1 MMERISLISPRIW
14 ATSVLATAFV
24 LISLNSLTA
33 SAKPSNLMLTW
44 QQDPSS
50 TMTIQWM
57 EPGELFPLAE
67 GQEGYA
73 IQPVLIPKLQNLSL
87 DRVPEGAYKVK
98 HFTSNQSPMPDPE
111 DLSARLFL
119 AWDETGLWSWTV
131 VRDDVPWE
139 GVEPRTL
146 PGRDSVELHLSTGV
160 GEPHRYQLVLS
171 PGRDPEQPEPQT
183 NLFDFRQG
191 EDLDP
196 VGTEFKS
203 TLLDDGYQIAVHFPL
218 SDLGLEASQDL
229 ELGFQ
234 IYIND
239 RDPGGPWQWLAWH
252 PARNAHGNP
261 ESLMP
266 IRLANEPSPPYR
278 ATAEI
283 DYRDGGA
290 WLSITAVDD
299 LIGSELRLMAGS
311 VHLGP
316 ATLSDAGGVAGL
328 DFELPSPPAQSR
340 WGIVRAYYG
349 DELLAAAEVPAWMAG
364 SIAPSPMELHYREHG
379 SSDAFESVTAELT
392 QMQHWNEYFLHRIEL
407 TGLSADTLYRFRLG
421 EHEKEYAFRTM
432 PTENDRPI
440 RFAAGGD
447 TRHRQSWMEQ
457 VNRQAMKYDL
467 DFIAWGGDFA
477 YADGLHELLYRWEE
491 WFDAIENT
499 LITEDGRLIPIVGT
513 IGNHEVQGGYYTR
526 HEDYQQTN
534 EWRMR
539 IAPYYYQ
546 LFAFPGQ
553 PGWGVLDFGNYLS
566 MPVLDTNHSN
576 PIAGKQT
583 EWLAETLAE
592 RKGRFTH
599 IMPMYHVPAYPSV
612 RNFEGG
618 TSVQVREHWLH
629 LFEEAG
635 VQVAFE
641 NHDHVYKRTHPI
653 RGGSVDREGITYIG
667 DGAWGVAVRPTH
679 PVRET
684 WYLARAESMRH
695 AIIVTI
701 EGPHMHFEV
710 IDEDGHII
718 DDFRI
723 SKPE

>member
-1 MMERISLISPRIW
+1 M
-14 ATSVLATAFV
+14 AV
-24 LISLNSLTA
+24 
-33 SAKPSNLMLTW
+33 AKANPSNLLLTW

-57 EPGELFPLAE
+57 EPGELYPLAE
-67 GQEGYA
+67 GQDGYA
-73 IQPVLIPKLQNLSL
+73 IEPVSIPYIRDLSL
-87 DRVPEGAYKVK
+87 GSPPRGAYEVL
-98 HFTSNQSPMPDPE
+98 HFTSNQSPLPDPE
-111 DLSARLFL
+111 DFSARHYL
-119 AWDETGLWSWTV
+119 AWNEEGLWSWTE

-139 GVEPRTL
+139 GAEPRTL
-146 PGRDSVELHLSTGV
+146 PGRDSVELHISTGV
-160 GEPHRYQLVLS
+160 GEAHRYQLVMS
-171 PGRDPEQPEPQT
+171 PGRDPEQPESQQ
-183 NLFDFRQG
+183 NLFDFREG
-191 EDLDP
+191 DDLP
-196 VGTEFKS
+196 EIGARFES
-203 TLLDDGYQIAVHFPL
+203 TILEDGYRIGVHFPL
-218 SDLGLEASQDL
+218 SDLGLHAANGL

-234 IYIND
+234 LYVND
-239 RDPGGPWQWLAWH
+239 RDPGGPWQWFAWH

-266 IRLANEPSPPYR
+266 VRLASEADEPYR

-283 DYRDGGA
+283 RYNEGQPYVR
-290 WLSITAVDD
+290 ITAIEG
-299 LIGSELRLMAGS
+299 LAGEELRLMAGS

-316 ATLSDAGGVAGL
+316 ARLEAAGGKSAV
-328 DFELPSPPAQSR
+328 DFELPAAPARHR
-340 WGIVRAYYG
+340 WGIIRAYHD
-349 DELLAAAEVPAWMAG
+349 DELLAAVDVPAWMAG
-364 SIAPSPMELHYREHG
+364 AHTPEKMELHFWKDGYDERV
-379 SSDAFESVTAELT
+379 SSIAADLSKLE
-392 QMQHWNEYFLHRIEL
+392 QWNEYYLHRVEL
-407 TGLSADTLYRFRLG
+407 TGLDQDSLYRFRLG
-421 EHEKEYAFRTM
+421 DQDTVYSFRTM
-432 PTENDRPI
+432 PSQNTRPV

-491 WFDAIENT
+491 WFAALENT
-499 LITEDGRLIPIVGT
+499 LIAEDNRLIPIVGA
-513 IGNHEVQGGYYTR
+513 IGNHEVVGGYYTR
-526 HEDYQQTN
+526 HEEFEQTD
-534 EWRMR
+534 EWRKR
-539 IAPYYYQ
+539 IAPYFYQ

-553 PGWGVLDFGNYLS
+553 PGWGVLDFGDYMT

-583 EWLAETLAE
+583 EWLAEALAE

-599 IMPMYHVPAYPSV
+599 ILPMYHVPAFPSV

-618 TSVQVREHWLH
+618 TSREVREHWVP
-629 LFEEAG
+629 LFEDAG

-653 RGGSVDREGITYIG
+653 RGGEVDRDGIVYVG

-684 WYLARAESMRH
+684 WYLARAEPMRH
-695 AIIVTI
+695 AIIVTVD
-701 EGPHMHFEV
+701 GPHLHFEV
-710 IDEDGHII
+710 INEDGHII